1 MKKVAMCATAALL
14 GLFMLVHHTSAQ
26 DNPAADLVR
35 TMLDRVLE
43 IQNDPKLQES
53 RDVRRNLIRDVIVKS
68 FDFEEMAKDS
78 LGQQQWTSLSKE
90 QRSEFE
96 MVFRALFLDSYS
108 RLVLDFLK
116 KEKID
121 YGVPE
126 KRRGRTVIRT
136 SILRLDDRIPVE
148 YVLTD
153 RDTRLLISDV
163 IIDGVSIVQNYR
175 TSFSQVIKKES
186 FSGLL
191 KRMRLQQK
199 AVDSKQ

>member
-1 MKKVAMCATAALL
+1 MKRWAIGTAVIVLAL
-14 GLFMLVHHTSAQ
+14 FISANQ
-26 DNPAADLVR
+26 TAGQGGTPMDFVR
-35 TMLDRVLE
+35 AMLDRVLE
-43 IQNDPKLQES
+43 IQNDPALQQS
-53 RDVRRNLIRDVIVKS
+53 KDVRRSLIRELIVKS
-68 FDFEEMAKDS
+68 FDFEEMARDS
-78 LGQQQWTSLSKE
+78 LGQERWNSLSKE
-90 QRSEFE
+90 QRSEFRT
-96 MVFRALFLDSYS
+96 VFQGLFLDSYS

-121 YGVPE
+121 YGKSDVRE
-126 KRRGRTVIRT
+126 GKTIVRT

-153 RDTRLLISDV
+153 LNAGFLISDV

-199 AVDSKQ
+199 AGNQ